1 MLHCRQTGTVN
12 IHPRF
17 VLQFVC
23 LSVCQ
28 FKIGHGESN
37 CRIRMKNAARVI
49 LLTPLSWHC
58 PDFPPSP
65 SQRLACGENVRETIS
80 AVLGTAPNTRPAA
93 TMQLNINCI
102 IVFVINIV
110 SLVLYYYIPVWKVSF
125 TSERKVLKV
134 SNYNLMS

>member
-49 LLTPLSWHC
+49 LFISTIIAIMPYICSQFNHISTEEENLLSGGGVMFASPPPEPSSCQHLLLPEWPTTKMIGSKIGSGKLRCHPL
-58 PDFPPSP
+58 
-65 SQRLACGENVRETIS
+65 
-80 AVLGTAPNTRPAA
+80 
-93 TMQLNINCI
+93 
-102 IVFVINIV
+102 
-110 SLVLYYYIPVWKVSF
+110 K
-125 TSERKVLKV
+125 K
-134 SNYNLMS
+134 